1 MKNNEYTRGLIDDA
15 VYTTMLKHLLIVSS
29 CLLVFFITQKQVKK
43 LIKQHAIKNNI
54 NEVRSRMI
62 TRLLIYGMFFVT
74 LAIIAVYLGLGYQD
88 VSLFVSSAFA
98 VLGVALFAQW
108 SILSNI
114 TAGVLIFF
122 AFPYRI
128 GDRIKIVEKDEDMSG
143 VIVEISLFHIL
154 LKRDSGDVMTYP
166 NSLMLQKGVVK
177 LPDNS
182 VSKKPPKRRVLP
194 KRGA

>member
-182 VSKKPPKRRVLP
+182 MSKKPPKRRVLP
-194 KRGA
+194 KRSA